1 MIVEQANT
9 TALVMF
15 GEVPPG
21 SLEPLHP
28 AALYSDPSIVD
39 AVLAQARGRAQN
51 AVDGLTADTASG
63 RKAIASVAYRV
74 ARTKTA
80 LDDAGKQ
87 LVADIKAQA
96 ATIDSE
102 RRRIREALDQLKAD
116 IARPVTLWEI
126 EEEGRQVRI
135 AAVLSRLRG
144 LYRPGLTV
152 AEADAAVA
160 EAQGVE
166 PSTCDEHAADC
177 RALKLQVLDLLATA
191 RQQAVDAEALAAERA
206 RLDEERR
213 RLDAEQAAAEAARL
227 AAQRAQEDADR
238 RAAEAAAAAERAAL
252 QAAVAQAQ
260 QEVARL
266 TVAAVPEQVPAASP
280 ARVEPTVPTWRV
292 TDEQLQ
298 QARWWALALQSRS
311 PTHAALVFA
320 LLSEIDGWR
329 AGV

>member
-1 MIVEQANT
+1 MIVEQVNT
-9 TALVMF
+9 AALVVL
-15 GEVPPG
+15 GEPLPG
-21 SLEPLHP
+21 ALEPLQP
-28 AALYSDPSIVD
+28 VALYRDAALLD
-39 AVLAQARGRAQN
+39 AVLAQAEARARE
-51 AVDGLTADTASG
+51 AAAGLTADTASG

-135 AAVLSRLRG
+135 TAVLSRLRG

-152 AEADAAVA
+152 AEVDAAVA
-160 EAQGVE
+160 EAQAVE
-166 PSTCDEHAADC
+166 PSSCDEHAADC
-177 RALKLQVLDLLATA
+177 RALKMQVLDMLATA
-191 RQQAVDAEALAAERA
+191 RQQALDAEALAADRA
-206 RLDEERR
+206 RLEEERQ
-213 RLDAEQAAAEAARL
+213 RLAYEQSLVEGARL
-227 AAQRAQEDADR
+227 AAQRAQEDAER
-238 RAAEAAAAAERAAL
+238 RQAEAAAAAERAAL

-266 TVAAVPEQVPAASP
+266 TVAAVPEPVTTAAP

-298 QARWWALALQSRS
+298 QARAWAVALDNRS
-311 PTHAALVFA
+311 VTHAALVRA
-320 LLSEIDGWR
+320 LLGEIDGWR

>member
-1 MIVEQANT
+1 VIVEQENT
-9 TALVMF
+9 TALVVL
-15 GEVPPG
+15 GEPLPG
-21 SLEPLHP
+21 ALEPLRP
-28 AALYSDPSIVD
+28 AALYRDPALVD
-39 AVLAQARGRAQN
+39 AVLAQATQRARN
-51 AVDGLTADTASG
+51 VAAGLTADTASG

-80 LDDAGKQ
+80 LDEAGKQ
-87 LVADIKAQA
+87 LVSDIKAQA

-126 EEEGRQVRI
+126 EEEGRKVRI
-135 AAVLSRLRG
+135 EKILSRLRALPRMG
-144 LYRPGLTV
+144 LSV
-152 AEADAAVA
+152 AEIDAAIA
-160 EAQGVE
+160 EAQAVE
-166 PSTCDEHAADC
+166 PSTCDERAADC

-227 AAQRAQEDADR
+227 AAQRAQDDADR

-266 TVAAVPEQVPAASP
+266 TVASVPEPVPAAVP

-292 TDEQLQ
+292 TDKQLQ
-298 QARWWALALQSRS
+298 YARAWAVALESRS
-311 PTHAALVFA
+311 PMHAALVRA
-320 LLSEIDGWR
+320 LLGEIDGWR